1 MKYSILFKNE
11 YELNKNMPSFF
22 VNINADQV
30 VDAILRNDED
40 KVNKDIFYTPLKN
53 IDDIKYRQDVFKDL
67 DNREVYVEFNST
79 ISRLKKIYDSFKANE
94 YEANT
99 SWAGKRTLLKQID
112 AYIKAINRFRD
123 FLDKTDLV
131 KSEGLRNFGIYLKE
145 FTNKNEYKELER
157 NLETVKNVIKGMR
170 YTLVF
175 NGCDIYVSKYE
186 DDKDFT
192 PYISDALK
200 GFDWDSKREF
210 NYSVNEMVSS
220 RLIDHNVL
228 NALSKIYKEEFKALK
243 AFCHLYSAFYD
254 LDLYRIVLEAKFY
267 TSIHFYLE
275 KLESTGLGFCYPE
288 FTDKFDE
295 ESVDSFDLAL
305 AYRLM
310 NRGDKIVTNSYS
322 LNGNER
328 AIILSGPNQGGKT
341 TFARQLGELHYFSL
355 LGMKVPGSYA
365 KLHLI
370 DSLYTIF
377 KTEEAMESLNGKL
390 QSELV
395 MVHDLIS
402 KATKDSFL
410 IFNEIFASTTSLD
423 GYELT
428 KKLID
433 KVKEIGCMCLFITF
447 IDELSTISDITVA
460 MRSNVSKEN
469 PMIRTYKITKEESNG
484 KAYANAISLKY
495 HLAYDEIR
503 RRIK

>member
-11 YELNKNMPSFF
+11 YELNKNMPDFF

-30 VDAILRNDED
+30 VNNILRDDNG
-40 KVNKDIFYTPLKN
+40 NLPIFYTPLKSEE
-53 IDDIKYRQDVFKDL
+53 DIKYRQDIFKDL
-67 DNREVYVEFNST
+67 DNRDVYVEYNSA
-79 ISRLKKIYDSFKANE
+79 ISRLKKIYESFKANE

-112 AYIKAINRFRD
+112 AYIKTINSFRD
-123 FLDKTDLV
+123 FLSTSDLI
-131 KSEGLRNFGIYLKE
+131 KSEGLKNLCKYLIE
-145 FTNKNEYKELER
+145 FTSKNEYKELEK
-157 NLETVKNVIKGMR
+157 NLETVKNIVNGMR

-175 NGCDIYVSKYE
+175 NGCDIYVSKYIE
-186 DDKDFT
+186 EDKDFT
-192 PYISDALK
+192 PFISDALK
-200 GFDWDSKREF
+200 GFNWDSKREF
-210 NYSVNEMVSS
+210 NYTVNEMVSS

-228 NALSKIYKEEFKALK
+228 NCLSKIYKEEFKALQ
-243 AFCHLYSAFYD
+243 AFCHLYKNFYD

-267 TSIHFYLE
+267 TSVHFYFE
-275 KLESTGLGFCYPE
+275 KLESTGLQFCYPE
-288 FTDKFDE
+288 FTPDFNE
-295 ESVDSFDLAL
+295 ESIDSFDLAL

-310 NRGDKIVTNSYS
+310 NRGEKIVTNSYS
-322 LNGNER
+322 LNENER

-341 TFARQLGELHYFSL
+341 TFARQLGELHYFAL
-355 LGMKVPGSYA
+355 LGIKVPGSYA
-365 KLHLI
+365 RLHLI

-395 MVHDLIS
+395 MVHDIIG

-433 KVKEIGCMCLFITF
+433 SIEKIGCMCLFITF
-447 IDELSTISDITVA
+447 IDELSSISKITVA

-484 KAYANAISLKY
+484 KAYANAISLKH